1 MYFTGIGQHGLRES
15 INRNAVMVHVKHM
28 WLMLFTSN
36 ASSTKCSFCTEVF
49 AVAQVGVI
57 LCTNYDVVLTDDVC
71 LQVSLMNCSL

>member
-1 MYFTGIGQHGLRES
+1 MYFTGIGQHGLCES
-15 INRNAVMVHVKHM
+15 VNRNAVMVHVKHM
-28 WLMLFTSN
+28 WLMLFTLN
-36 ASSTKCSFCTEVF
+36 ASSTAFSFLPKSL